1 MNIFIS
7 AQSTCWLLRLGKPNV
22 SYMYTH
28 LTLFSRNIN
37 IYLKYLL
44 FLHTVIAQA
53 VEILSHGRQGPAHL
67 HNQYHGFWCPGNARS
82 QSISNHDFDYVETKW
97 LGHHTLKV
105 QLFLFAF
112 FIQPTTVTCPLDQF
126 YIVKKLNA
134 YLNINISFSVI
145 HLQPVLA
152 YELMKY
158 QKGVKHGRQQ
168 TTWSSPAFS
177 HEISRM
183 HGKLCSSPIKLLWV
197 CHFHPSLNNTWLQTF
212 TY

>member
-1 MNIFIS
+1 MLAFAAWEPQCEQHVHSVNPFQQKHKHLFKIS
-7 AQSTCWLLRLGKPNV
+7 IIPPHCYCTGCWNPFSWKTRTC
-22 SYMYTH
+22 
-28 LTLFSRNIN
+28 
-37 IYLKYLL
+37 
-44 FLHTVIAQA
+44 
-53 VEILSHGRQGPAHL
+53 HL

-82 QSISNHDFDYVETKW
+82 QSINNHDFDYVETNW

-112 FIQPTTVTCPLDQF
+112 FIQPPTVTCPMDQF

-168 TTWSSPAFS
+168 TKWSSPAFS

-212 TY
+212 T